1 MRALIYRTITEKR
14 WGDSIGGTGKITDAL
29 WNFLLKEEPSISY
42 VVLEDFFDWDIPEE
56 VEDDPDEY
64 AELMKEKIESIPRGE
79 QMLIFA
85 WSEIQYAYSVFHN
98 GKYDKENAGRL
109 LEMAAILKDYGFSL
123 TETEQSVLDGSSPL
137 YTKEEDDA

>member
-1 MRALIYRTITEKR
+1 
-14 WGDSIGGTGKITDAL
+14 
-29 WNFLLKEEPSISY
+29 
-42 VVLEDFFDWDIPEE
+42 
-56 VEDDPDEY
+56 
-64 AELMKEKIESIPRGE
+64 
-79 QMLIFA
+79 MLIFA